1 MICCNT
7 KNDLISTSSYSI
19 KINDIS
25 INFKNLNESKIIFIY
40 S

>member
-7 KNDLISTSSYSI
+7 NDKTLTLSYSI
-19 KINDIS
+19 KINDII
-25 INFKNLNESKIIFIY
+25 INFKNLNESKIFFIY

>member
-7 KNDLISTSSYSI
+7 NDKTLTLSYSN
-19 KINDIS
+19 KINDI
-25 INFKNLNESKIIFIY
+25 ILNKNLNESKIFFIY

>member
-7 KNDLISTSSYSI
+7 NDKTLTLSYSI
-19 KINDIS
+19 KINDII
-25 INFKNLNESKIIFIY
+25 INKNLNESKIFFIY